1 MCAGILV
8 TSHTICNCR
17 NTSLLFQLRTTTAH
31 CHVTGTVALCSEQAG
46 LPHHPFSFLHPDSS
60 WPWAPDRTQENFF
73 PRWVKIQS
81 RHIPA
86 GSKLSP
92 PLLSLLDALEGQ
104 AKLCEEKG
112 AGEVGDKGR
121 CQTLVA
127 GGRSGENFQLAL
139 QLLPLPS
146 SSTSEKV
153 RLIGKLV
160 RFST

>member
-1 MCAGILV
+1 MCVGICSPSV
-8 TSHTICNCR
+8 TADTP
-17 NTSLLFQLRTTTAH
+17 LLFQLHTTAAH

-46 LPHHPFSFLHPDSS
+46 LPHHLFSFLHPDSS
-60 WPWAPDRTQENFF
+60 WPWAPDRTEKNFF

-86 GSKLSP
+86 WSKLSP

-112 AGEVGDKGR
+112 AGEDGDEGGEGR

-139 QLLPLPS
+139 YIVASPCPLVL
-146 SSTSEKV
+146 KNCV
-153 RLIGKLV
+153 R
-160 RFST
+160 